1 VQVEAGDQVVYQRAG
16 LFGRKLI
23 PCIIRRNTPE
33 PPDVRVDEPPPL
45 VQSPVKEPPVIEKEK
60 PSPAPTWP
68 FALGAVVLGILGSG
82 LTQFFRRVQSFS

>member
-1 VQVEAGDQVVYQRAG
+1 M
-16 LFGRKLI
+16 
-23 PCIIRRNTPE
+23 
-33 PPDVRVDEPPPL
+33 
-45 VQSPVKEPPVIEKEK
+45 IEKEK